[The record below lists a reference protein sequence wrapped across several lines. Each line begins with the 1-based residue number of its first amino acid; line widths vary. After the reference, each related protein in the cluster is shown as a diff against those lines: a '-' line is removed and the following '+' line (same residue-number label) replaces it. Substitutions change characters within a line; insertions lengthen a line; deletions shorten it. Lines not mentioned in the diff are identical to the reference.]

1 MAENKKTTT
10 KKIVATKKTSER
22 KTTKKMT
29 DTSKPAPIPTM
40 KIKKSYVIAVI
51 AVLVIAGLLYF
62 FRSWFVVAMVNGQP
76 VSRLTYINE
85 LERQAGKQTMNSL
98 VTKTLIM
105 QEAKKQNVTVTD
117 SEVNGEI
124 SKIEANLKQQGQRLD
139 QVLTMQGMTR
149 DQLVEQIRIQKS
161 IEKMVGKNIKV
172 SDKEVDD
179 YIAANSE
186 SLPQDTDEAALKKTA
201 RQSLEQ
207 QKLNQEV
214 QKWLENLQ
222 KNAKITYF
230 VTI

>member
-1 MAENKKTTT
+1 MAEKKKAAT
-10 KKIVATKKTSER
+10 KKAVATKKTSAR
-22 KTTKKMT
+22 KTKNTMT
-29 DTSKPAPIPTM
+29 DIAKPASTPTM

-62 FRSWFVVAMVNGQP
+62 LRSWFVVAMVNGQP
-76 VSRLTYINE
+76 VSRITYMNE

-98 VTKTLIM
+98 ITKTLIL
-105 QEAKKQNVTVTD
+105 QEAKKQNVNVGD
-117 SEVNGEI
+117 NEVNSEI
-124 SKIEANLKQQGQRLD
+124 SKIESNLKQQGQRLD
-139 QVLTMQGMTR
+139 QVLTLQGMTR
-149 DQLVEQIRIQKS
+149 DQLIEQIRIQKS
-161 IEKMVGKNIKV
+161 IEKMVGKNVKV

-186 SLPQDTDEAALKKTA
+186 SLPQDTDEASLKKTA
-201 RQSLEQ
+201 KESLEQ

-214 QKWLENLQ
+214 QNWLENLQ